1 MKPLENL
8 IEKHGLEKWHLRLLT
23 YTMLPKALRPSR
35 QEICGELGIS
45 QDIYYYW
52 LRDPR
57 FNEAR
62 KQFIKQYYFD
72 DLPDV
77 LYALK
82 NESISGNE
90 RAIRLF
96 LEFIADFK
104 KDDDRQS
111 EFQPPQTLPQQEIN
125 IIINN
130 LEQKFYG
137 KSRTNS
143 TIEVEPEPNV

>member
-1 MKPLENL
+1 
-8 IEKHGLEKWHLRLLT
+8 
-23 YTMLPKALRPSR
+23 MLPKALRPNR
-35 QEICGELGIS
+35 FEICGELGIS
-45 QDIYYYW
+45 QDVYYYW

-62 KQFIKQYYFD
+62 KEFIKQYYFD

-104 KDDDRQS
+104 S
-111 EFQPPQTLPQQEIN
+111 ENEKIGEFKPANAIPQQEIN

-137 KSRTNS
+137 KPRDDITV
-143 TIEVEPEPNV
+143 EVQPEPNV